1 VDVVQIPVTA
11 ASNWQPTV
19 EMLESV
25 VKQKN
30 DKPLKGL
37 IIASPSNPTGFR
49 VQGAGFR
56 V

>member
-19 EMLESV
+19 EMLEDV
-25 VKQKN
+25 VKN

-49 VQGAGFR
+49 VEGLGFR